1 MLEVWANH
9 KERVEKHKKIKGSGQ
24 AIEFLLCAGRKVD
37 GQELE
42 AKRRFSKLKRDK

>member
-1 MLEVWANH
+1 MLEVWAKH
-9 KERVEKHKKIKGSGQ
+9 KERVEKHKKIKVSGQ

-42 AKRRFSKLKRDK
+42 AKGRFSELKRDK